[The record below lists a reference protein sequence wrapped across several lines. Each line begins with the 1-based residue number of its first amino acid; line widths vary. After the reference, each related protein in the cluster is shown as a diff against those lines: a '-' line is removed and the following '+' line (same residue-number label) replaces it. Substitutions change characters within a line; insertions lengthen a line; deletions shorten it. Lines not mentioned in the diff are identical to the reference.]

1 VTPGGW
7 RLRGDLNRDDLCR
20 GDLSRCDPNGR
31 DGRPPRAARSIGGVL
46 RAREQADP
54 NQTDESVRLGDIV
67 LRNRLVTSSSLL
79 GYGVS
84 TSGFY
89 GMSPVA
95 LFVPLAEFGAVTT
108 RTLTVEPREGHFTTR
123 EDWALHELPGLLKRY
138 GTVLRGTDG
147 GWLNAFGWC
156 NVGIDAYL
164 REYYPRTRDQ
174 RVIISLGGFSAEE
187 FVTLVDRVNAA
198 VPAGDIAAVEFNVSC
213 HNVNFDFST
222 ILQDV
227 LDEAVPRSNHP
238 VILKLSPDYD
248 YLRNAE
254 QAAKAGVSALTAIN
268 TVKALRLDP
277 RTGTPWL
284 ANRYGGL
291 SGRAIKPIG
300 LRVVSELRESGVTL
314 PIIATGGIRTV
325 DDCREY
331 FWAGADAVSLGSAT
345 WLASYPGY
353 ALAPLRALHVRR
365 VLNAVRRYGPH
376 RDGSPVSR

>member
-1 VTPGGW
+1 
-7 RLRGDLNRDDLCR
+7 
-20 GDLSRCDPNGR
+20 
-31 DGRPPRAARSIGGVL
+31 VL
-46 RAREQADP
+46 RARRTTEPADA
-54 NQTDESVRLGDIV
+54 SVRLGDIV

-79 GYGVS
+79 GYGVANS
-84 TSGFY
+84 AFY
-89 GMSPVA
+89 GMSPIA
-95 LFVPLAEFGAVTT
+95 MFVPLAEFGAVTT

-123 EDWALHELPGLLKRY
+123 DDWSPAELPGLLKRY
-138 GTVLRGTDG
+138 GTVLRGVDAG
-147 GWLNAFGWC
+147 FLNAFGWC

-164 REYYPRTRDQ
+164 RDYYPRTRDQ
-174 RVIISLGGFSAEE
+174 RTIISLGGFSAEE

-222 ILQDV
+222 ILAAV

-238 VILKLSPDYD
+238 VLLKLSPDYD

-254 QAAKAGVSALTAIN
+254 QAARAGVSGLTAIN

-277 RTGTPWL
+277 RTGAPFL

-300 LRVVSELRESGVTL
+300 LRVVAELRDAGVTL
-314 PIIATGGIRTV
+314 PVVASGGIRTA

-353 ALAPLRALHVRR
+353 ALAPLKALQVRR
-365 VLNAVRRYGPH
+365 VLAEVKRH
-376 RDGSPVSR
+376 RPAA

>member
-1 VTPGGW
+1 
-7 RLRGDLNRDDLCR
+7 
-20 GDLSRCDPNGR
+20 
-31 DGRPPRAARSIGGVL
+31 
-46 RAREQADP
+46 
-54 NQTDESVRLGDIV
+54 VRLGDIV

-84 TSGFY
+84 NAPLVPY
-89 GMSPVA
+89 GMSPIS
-95 LFVPLAEFGAVTT
+95 LFVPLDEFGAVTT
-108 RTLTVEPREGHFTTR
+108 RTLTVQPREGHFTTR
-123 EDWALHELPGLLKRY
+123 DDWPLRDLPAVLKRY
-138 GTVLRGTDG
+138 GSVLRGTDG
-147 GWLNAFGWC
+147 GFLNAFGWC
-156 NVGIDAYL
+156 NVGIEAYL
-164 REYYPRTRDQ
+164 RDYYPRTRDQ
-174 RVIISLGGFSAEE
+174 RTIISLGGFSTEE
-187 FVTLVDRVNAA
+187 FVSLVDTVNAA

-248 YLRNAE
+248 YLRNAQ

-268 TVKALRLDP
+268 TVKGLRLDP
-277 RTGTPWL
+277 RTGTPLL

-300 LRVVSELRESGVTL
+300 LRVVSELREAGVTL

-325 DDCREY
+325 ADCREY

-365 VLNAVRRYGPH
+365 VLRAVRRYSTLPNRH
-376 RDGSPVSR
+376 SQSR

>member
-1 VTPGGW
+1 
-7 RLRGDLNRDDLCR
+7 
-20 GDLSRCDPNGR
+20 
-31 DGRPPRAARSIGGVL
+31 VL
-46 RAREQADP
+46 RSREASP
-54 NQTDESVRLGDIV
+54 HPTEKGAESVRLGDIV

-79 GYGVS
+79 GYGVANS
-84 TSGFY
+84 PLVPY
-89 GMSPVA
+89 GMSPIS
-95 LFVPLAEFGAVTT
+95 LFVPLSEFGAVTT
-108 RTLTVEPREGHFTTR
+108 RTLTVQPREGHFTTR
-123 EDWALHELPGLLKRY
+123 DDWALHELPALLKRY
-138 GTVLRGTDG
+138 RRVLRGTDG
-147 GWLNAFGWC
+147 GFLNAFGWC

-164 REYYPRTRDQ
+164 RDYYPRTRDQ
-174 RVIISLGGFSAEE
+174 RTIISLGGFSAEE
-187 FVTLVDRVNAA
+187 FVTLVDKVNAA

-248 YLRNAE
+248 YLRNAQ
-254 QAAKAGVSALTAIN
+254 QAANAGVSALTAIN

-300 LRVVSELRESGVTL
+300 LRVVSELREAGVTL

-325 DDCREY
+325 ADCREY

-365 VLNAVRRYGPH
+365 VLRAVRRYSTLPN
-376 RDGSPVSR
+376 RSNLSP

>member
-1 VTPGGW
+1 
-7 RLRGDLNRDDLCR
+7 
-20 GDLSRCDPNGR
+20 
-31 DGRPPRAARSIGGVL
+31 VL
-46 RAREQADP
+46 RSREASSHP
-54 NQTDESVRLGDIV
+54 TTESVRLGDIV
-67 LRNRLVTSSSLL
+67 LRNRVVTSSSLL
-79 GYGVS
+79 GYGVANS
-84 TSGFY
+84 PLVPY
-89 GMSPVA
+89 GMSPIS
-95 LFVPLAEFGAVTT
+95 LFVPLSEFGAVTT
-108 RTLTVEPREGHFTTR
+108 RTLTVQPREGHFTTR
-123 EDWALHELPGLLKRY
+123 DDWALHELPALLKRY
-138 GTVLRGTDG
+138 RRVLRGTDG
-147 GWLNAFGWC
+147 GFLNAFGWC

-164 REYYPRTRDQ
+164 RDYYPRTRDQ
-174 RVIISLGGFSAEE
+174 RTIISLGGFSAEE
-187 FVTLVDRVNAA
+187 FVTLVDKVNAA

-248 YLRNAE
+248 YLRNAQ
-254 QAAKAGVSALTAIN
+254 QAADAGVSALTAIN

-277 RTGTPWL
+277 HTGTPWL

-300 LRVVSELRESGVTL
+300 LRVVSELREAGVTL

-325 DDCREY
+325 ADCREY

-353 ALAPLRALHVRR
+353 AFAPLRALHVRR
-365 VLNAVRRYGPH
+365 VLRAVRRYSTPPN
-376 RDGSPVSR
+376 RSSLSP